1 MEKVTL
7 TDNRLTEDQ
16 ITDYVTH
23 FDSTYIDE
31 NRKYAKGENPTIIN
45 RDAPEN
51 TGNTP
56 DNKVPMSY
64 ARKIVN
70 TVVGYMYK
78 PGLIFYSTKKSKYL
92 KELNRI
98 FDLNHEP
105 LKTALLGKQSSIYG
119 AGYELHYTD
128 SENSPNP
135 RFCKVDIREIVP
147 LYDYSIEPQLIAAI
161 RFYDIANA
169 DGGKTTKIQV
179 YYSDRVQYC
188 EMTSGGG
195 GFKLL
200 DEKEH
205 YYKQVPLV
213 VYYNNED
220 EAGDFDM
227 VKKLID
233 ANDVL
238 MSDSLNEFDRF
249 AWAYLILKGLSLQDE
264 DAENIKEKRVLEL
277 PSGVENDIKF
287 LTKEIPSEFIEFMSG
302 WIRKEIHKQ
311 SHVPDFLDNAQT
323 GDSLSG
329 VAISKLLYDFEFI
342 AATKEAYFKE
352 GLYKRLELINTILNI
367 RDGKSEI
374 MNEIQI
380 VMKRNIPQNDKE
392 NAEIFSAYD
401 GRGISKETLI
411 DNFANFVDDAKEEM
425 KKYEAEQGEIVDLD
439 NIDSQ
444 IDKNQDTEEVQ

>member
-1 MEKVTL
+1 ML
-7 TDNRLTEDQ
+7 TDNRLTDEQ
-16 ITDYVTH
+16 IEYYATH
-23 FDSTYIDE
+23 FDATYYEE
-31 NRKYAKGENPTIIN
+31 NQKYYKGENPTISD
-45 RDAPEN
+45 RKAPEN

-78 PGLIFYSTKKSKYL
+78 PGLIFYSSEKEKYL
-92 KELNRI
+92 EEIKRI
-98 FDLNHEP
+98 FDLNRES
-105 LKTALLGKQSSIYG
+105 LKSALIGKQASIYG
-119 AGYELHYTD
+119 NGYELHYMD
-128 SENSPNP
+128 EKSQP
-135 RFCKVDIREIVP
+135 RFCKISEREIVP

-161 RFYDIANA
+161 RFYNIKNA
-169 DGGKTTKIQV
+169 DGGEVTKIHI
-179 YYSDRVQYC
+179 YYPDRIQNC
-188 EMTSGGG
+188 EMTKGGG
-195 GFKLL
+195 GFKTI
-200 DEKEH
+200 DENEH
-205 YYKQVPLV
+205 HYGQVPLV

-220 EAGDFDM
+220 ELGDFDT

-233 ANDVL
+233 AYDVL

-277 PSGVENDIKF
+277 PSGVENEIKF
-287 LTKEIPSEFIEFMSG
+287 LTKDIPSDFIKFMSE

-352 GLYKRLELINTILNI
+352 GLYKRLELISTILKI
-367 RDGKSEI
+367 RDGKSDI
-374 MNEIQI
+374 SNEIDI
-380 VMKRNIPQNDKE
+380 VMNRNIPQNDKE
-392 NAEIFSAYD
+392 NAEIFNLYA
-401 GRGISKETLI
+401 GMGISKETLI
-411 DNFANFVDDAKEEM
+411 DNFANFVDDAKKEM
-425 KKYEAEQGEIVDLD
+425 EKYEAEQGESVDLD

-444 IDKNQDTEEVQ
+444 TDKNPVTEEDNDLKNL